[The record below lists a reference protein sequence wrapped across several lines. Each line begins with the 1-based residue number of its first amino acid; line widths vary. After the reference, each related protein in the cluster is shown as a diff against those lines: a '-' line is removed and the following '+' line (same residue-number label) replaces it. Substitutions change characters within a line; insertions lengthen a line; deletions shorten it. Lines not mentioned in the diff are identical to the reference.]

1 MAMMTQNMAPV
12 YDGAGNLMGYIN
24 VPMQISYARI
34 INGTIMMYDRNDI
47 QMGSAAF
54 DSQVASNLGF
64 VPANK
69 QADTTGSI
77 PLVST
82 GVITG
87 GTMPTIQSRTGD
99 VIQSPIVA
107 TPEISDFRGDVGGRD
122 TFCSDKRY
130 VLRNIRTEVRNN
142 DCVLIADI
150 YENCCNPYSMPSYVG
165 RAIIGRAKSTRIT
178 RKCNNGNGTQ
188 VVTVKYFDEL
198 DNIGTVLDWET
209 GNSANISIYS
219 NWGECDTTTP
229 TFLGPYFNRILQS
242 PSQFL
247 SNPADESW
255 MFYRSYPNVVLAG
268 IILPEGNGGCNS
280 NASDCITPPDERRP
294 EPPQRLCLTVNN
306 VATARLIDSGNV
318 SIGNKNISGY
328 SVNVYG
334 INSVEQYLSRNVG
347 TRFYKNRE
355 TVSTESINLAEFGRA
370 CETGRIK
377 TITPVN
383 IEVYPVIQ
391 VCFSIDATTG
401 AVLGVSSVTTGD
413 TFDGNEIPGMPTR
426 VVDETSVQY
435 DETANC
441 CGNLTWP
448 ADYRGDTVTLGGN
461 GGVSS
466 GTGMGILRPNA
477 RFGGT
482 PATPTVSGMPPI
494 NQLYLNY
501 DFSNIQTARLTSC
514 GCEEVD
520 IADIWCYYNATPIKL
535 WRKANVDDKTT
546 HVSPIRTIADANCID
561 TRVYH
566 PFDRKKDIFQSYKKD
581 KTRGLFDGAQSL
593 DCYITSSVTSST
605 SNQYYY
611 AVTDCQNCDKEPYFA
626 VAYGH
631 IEGSGS
637 LYLNGDDTFKKTP
650 TDAIYSQYQLLCT
663 DNESPDSNSGN
674 WLPQKF
680 SFVSESVQVESDDV
694 YVINFYR
701 KGLADKLDPGNF
713 EIRLAYLSGSF
724 YANAVHTGSNVKV
737 GSPFVMQ
744 LIDDSDDFSQAFT
757 CHDQSRN
764 RYAIVSGSL
773 QSGKAQNADVNT
785 YGWVYPALGTIV
797 LHPKRLNELLGFNT
811 VTGSNVAGDNA
822 YKLFTAISGAASPT
836 TGRSD
841 SYKML
846 ARSVTYKTTQNYS
859 VRVYGSQAN
868 YSNNPTFVTGSKN
881 RIFEKCLIENPLTY
895 VTSVGLYNENLEL
908 LAVGKLTKPLRK
920 DFDTDLLIKIRLNW

>member
-34 INGTIMMYDRNDI
+34 INGIIMMYDRNDI

-54 DSQVASNLGF
+54 DSTVASNLGF
-64 VPANK
+64 TPTNK
-69 QADTTGSI
+69 QTNTTNST
-77 PLVST
+77 PLIST
-82 GVITG
+82 GIMTG
-87 GTMPTIQSRTGD
+87 GTMP
-99 VIQSPIVA
+99 VIQSSGDVVSV
-107 TPEISDFRGDVGGRD
+107 PEISNFRGDVGGRD
-122 TFCSDKRY
+122 TLCADKRY
-130 VLRNIRTEVRNN
+130 VLRNIRTEVRDNN
-142 DCVLIADI
+142 CVLVADI

-178 RKCNNGNGTQ
+178 RKCNNGRGTQ
-188 VVTVKYFDEL
+188 TVTVKYFDEL
-198 DNIGTVLDWET
+198 DNIGTILDWET

-219 NWGECDTTTP
+219 NWGECDTTIP
-229 TFLGPYFNRILQS
+229 TFLGPYFNRILQN

-247 SNPADESW
+247 SNPADENW
-255 MFYRSYPNVVLAG
+255 MAYRSYPNAVLAG
-268 IILPEGNGGCNS
+268 IVLPEGNGICNT
-280 NASDCITPPDERRP
+280 NATDCITPDERRP
-294 EPPQRLCLTVNN
+294 EPPQKVCLTVNN
-306 VATARLIDSGNV
+306 LSTAKLIDGGIV
-318 SIGNKNISGY
+318 SIGNKNITGY

-334 INSVEQYLSRNVG
+334 TNSVEQYLNRNVG
-347 TRFYKNRE
+347 TRFYQNRE
-355 TVSTESINLAEFGRA
+355 TTSTEPLNLGEFGRP
-370 CETGRIK
+370 CEKGLIK

-383 IEVYPVIQ
+383 IEVYPVIE
-391 VCFSIDATTG
+391 VCFTIDSTTG
-401 AVLGVSSVTTGD
+401 IVLGMAAVTTGD
-413 TFDGNEIPGMPTR
+413 TFDGNEILGITTR
-426 VVDETSVQY
+426 VSDEITVQY
-435 DETANC
+435 DETADC
-441 CGNLTWP
+441 CGTLVWP
-448 ADYRGDTVTLGGN
+448 ADYRGDTVILGGN
-461 GGVSS
+461 GG
-466 GTGMGILRPNA
+466 GTVNTGLGVLRPNA
-477 RFGGT
+477 RFGGNT
-482 PATPTVSGMPPI
+482 STPTIAGMPPI
-494 NQLYLNY
+494 NTLYLNY
-501 DFSNIQTARLTSC
+501 NLSNIQTVRLTSC

-535 WRKANVDDKTT
+535 WKKANVDDKTT

-581 KTRGLFDGAQSL
+581 KTRGLFNGSQSL

-611 AVTDCQNCDKEPYFA
+611 AVTDCQNCDGDPYFA

-631 IEGSGS
+631 VEGSGS
-637 LYLNGDDTFKKTP
+637 LYLNGDDTLKKTP

-663 DNESPDSNSGN
+663 DNESPNSNGGN

-680 SFVSESVQVESDDV
+680 TFVSESVTVESDDV

-701 KGLADKLDPGNF
+701 TGLSDKLDPGNF

-744 LIDDSDDFSQAFT
+744 LIDDSDDFSQAFS

-773 QSGKAQNADVNT
+773 QGGRVQNAAINT

-811 VTGSNVAGDNA
+811 VTGSNIGGDNA

-836 TGRSD
+836 IGRSD

-859 VRVYGSQAN
+859 VRIYGSQAN